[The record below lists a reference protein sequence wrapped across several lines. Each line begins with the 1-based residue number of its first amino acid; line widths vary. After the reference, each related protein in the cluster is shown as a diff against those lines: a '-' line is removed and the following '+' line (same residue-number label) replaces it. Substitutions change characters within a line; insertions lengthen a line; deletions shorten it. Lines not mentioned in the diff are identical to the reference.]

1 MNRPEVII
9 NVASTLNGIIAS
21 DKGSLSLSS
30 KSDWKRVHQLRAT
43 VNGVLVGINTILIDN
58 PLLTIRLSETVK
70 QPNRIILDS
79 FCRTPLN
86 AKIFKDIDTSP
97 VIIFCSN
104 KVNEKKQKRFK
115 NKGALIEQVKQNECG
130 RLNFGEIFDILAK
143 KYSMGKILVEGGGT
157 IITSLI
163 KNRLVDKM
171 FLYVAPY
178 LTGSKNGLNLFNLD
192 VDRRIDDAPK
202 FTIVNTK
209 KIGPGILFTLTLEG

>member
-43 VNGVLVGINTILIDN
+43 VNGVLVGINTILIDD
-58 PLLTIRLSETVK
+58 PLLTVRLSKTVK

-86 AKIFKDIDTSP
+86 AKIFKDIAISP

-104 KVNEKKQKRFK
+104 KVDEKKQKRLK
-115 NKGALIEQVKQNECG
+115 NKGVLIEQVNQNECG
-130 RLNFGEIFDILAK
+130 RLNFEEIFDILVK
-143 KYSMGKILVEGGGT
+143 KYTMEKILVEGGGT
-157 IITSLI
+157 IITNLI
-163 KNRLVDKM
+163 NNRLVDKM

-178 LTGSKNGLNLFNLD
+178 LIGSKRGVNLFSLD
-192 VDRRIDDAPK
+192 VNRKIDDAPK
-202 FTIVNTK
+202 FTIVKTK
-209 KIGPGILFTLTLEG
+209 KIGVGFLFTLTLEG